1 LAMAYFDLGDQAA
14 SRGAID
20 KLHGGLADSFP
31 SKIARAHAWCGET
44 EDAFRWLDRAV
55 KEGHSIEGI
64 KNDPFL
70 SDLHADPRWQPL
82 LESLGLSDAL
92 TAAIEP

>member
-1 LAMAYFDLGDQAA
+1 MAYFDLGDQAA
-14 SRGAID
+14 SGSAID
-20 KLHGGLADSFP
+20 TLHGRFVDSFP
-31 SKIARAHAWCGET
+31 LKTAKAHAWRGET

-70 SDLHADPRWQPL
+70 SDLHTDRRWQPF
-82 LESLGLSDAL
+82 LESLGLSDAM
-92 TAAIEP
+92 TAAIQL